1 MKTIAVVLL
10 GLIDLLCVGMIYY
23 RLYTST
29 DMASTA
35 AIFLV
40 LTAIAWTAAA
50 LIGRLTTP
58 AEAKTPKATFRRR
71 DA

>member
-1 MKTIAVVLL
+1 MKTIAIVLL

-29 DMASTA
+29 DMVSTA

-40 LTAIAWTAAA
+40 LTAIAWGAAA
-50 LIGRLTTP
+50 LIGRLTAPETEKAP
-58 AEAKTPKATFRRR
+58 TATFRHR
-71 DA
+71 DT